1 MKKLFFA
8 FCLLIG
14 LASCGNGK
22 RNTEV
27 QEAQSLPQDTTV
39 TVDTLCVAESTISTP
54 GDESIVPVA
63 ADESFADF
71 LYNFAL
77 DENLQLRRILFPLPC
92 HLDNRKDSIHEENW
106 KHDPLFSQE
115 EFYTMLFDTMDDT
128 ELEKDTSLTHVR
140 IERIELKTRK
150 MKRYH
155 FERLEGLWTL
165 KAIDETY
172 LPEERKGL
180 KDFYTFY
187 ERFASDSLFQAEH
200 TADPLPFVAPD
211 PEDEFQ
217 ILKTTLKKEQWF
229 TFQPKLPMEYL
240 TNINYGQ
247 RLKKNSRTRVIELR
261 GFGNGFNNALFF
273 RFRNGAWKLTRFE
286 DLSN

>member
-1 MKKLFFA
+1 MKKLFFV

-39 TVDTLCVAESTISTP
+39 AVDTLCVAESTISTP

-106 KHDPLFSQE
+106 KHDPLFSHE

-165 KAIDETY
+165 KAIDETF

-187 ERFASDSLFQAEH
+187 ERFANDSLFQAEH

-273 RFRNGAWKLTRFE
+273 RFRNGSWKLTRFE

>member
-1 MKKLFFA
+1 M
-8 FCLLIG
+8 
-14 LASCGNGK
+14 
-22 RNTEV
+22 
-27 QEAQSLPQDTTV
+27 
-39 TVDTLCVAESTISTP
+39 
-54 GDESIVPVA
+54 
-63 ADESFADF
+63 
-71 LYNFAL
+71 YNFAL

-92 HLDNRKDSIHEENW
+92 HLDNRKDSIHEESW
-106 KHDPLFSQE
+106 KHDPLFSHE

-150 MKRYH
+150 TKRYH

-165 KAIDETY
+165 KAIDETF

-187 ERFASDSLFQAEH
+187 ERFANDSLFQAEH

-273 RFRNGAWKLTRFE
+273 RFRNGSWKLTRFE

>member
-54 GDESIVPVA
+54 SDESIVPVA

-106 KHDPLFSQE
+106 KHDPLFSHE

-165 KAIDETY
+165 KAIDETF

-187 ERFASDSLFQAEH
+187 ERFANDSLFQAEH

-273 RFRNGAWKLTRFE
+273 RFRNGSWKLTRFE

>member
-1 MKKLFFA
+1 
-8 FCLLIG
+8 
-14 LASCGNGK
+14 
-22 RNTEV
+22 
-27 QEAQSLPQDTTV
+27 
-39 TVDTLCVAESTISTP
+39 
-54 GDESIVPVA
+54 
-63 ADESFADF
+63 
-71 LYNFAL
+71 
-77 DENLQLRRILFPLPC
+77 
-92 HLDNRKDSIHEENW
+92 
-106 KHDPLFSQE
+106 
-115 EFYTMLFDTMDDT
+115 
-128 ELEKDTSLTHVR
+128 
-140 IERIELKTRK
+140 

-165 KAIDETY
+165 KAIDETF

-187 ERFASDSLFQAEH
+187 ERFANDSLFQAEH

-273 RFRNGAWKLTRFE
+273 RFRNGSWKLTRFE

>member
-1 MKKLFFA
+1 MKKLFFG

-27 QEAQSLPQDTTV
+27 QAAQSLPQDTTV

-106 KHDPLFSQE
+106 KHDPLFSHE

-165 KAIDETY
+165 KAIDETF

-187 ERFASDSLFQAEH
+187 ERFANDSLFQAEH

-273 RFRNGAWKLTRFE
+273 RFRNGSWKLTRFE

>member
-1 MKKLFFA
+1 MKKLFLA

-39 TVDTLCVAESTISTP
+39 AVDTLCVAESTISTP

-106 KHDPLFSQE
+106 KHDPLFSHE

-165 KAIDETY
+165 KAIDETF

-273 RFRNGAWKLTRFE
+273 KFRNGSWKLTRFE
-286 DLSN
+286 DLIN

>member
-1 MKKLFFA
+1 MKKLFFG

-39 TVDTLCVAESTISTP
+39 AVDTLCVAESTISTP

-106 KHDPLFSQE
+106 KHDPLFSHE

-165 KAIDETY
+165 KVIDETF

-187 ERFASDSLFQAEH
+187 ERFANDSLFQAEH

-229 TFQPKLPMEYL
+229 TFQPKLPIEYL

-273 RFRNGAWKLTRFE
+273 RFRNGSWKLTRFE

>member
-22 RNTEV
+22 RNTVV
-27 QEAQSLPQDTTV
+27 QAAQSLPQDTTV
-39 TVDTLCVAESTISTP
+39 AVDTLCVAESTISTP

-92 HLDNRKDSIHEENW
+92 HLDNRKDSLHEENW
-106 KHDPLFSQE
+106 KHDPLFSHE

-165 KAIDETY
+165 KAIDETF

-229 TFQPKLPMEYL
+229 TFQPKLPLEYL

-273 RFRNGAWKLTRFE
+273 RFRNGSWKLTRFE

>member
-1 MKKLFFA
+1 MKKLFFG

-106 KHDPLFSQE
+106 KYDPLFSHE

-128 ELEKDTSLTHVR
+128 ELEKDTSLTHVK

-165 KAIDETY
+165 KAIDETF

-273 RFRNGAWKLTRFE
+273 RFRNGSWKLTRFE

>member
-1 MKKLFFA
+1 MKKLFFG

-39 TVDTLCVAESTISTP
+39 AVDTLCVAESTISTP

-92 HLDNRKDSIHEENW
+92 HLDNRKDSIHEESW
-106 KHDPLFSQE
+106 KHDPLFSHE

-140 IERIELKTRK
+140 IERIELNTRK

-165 KAIDETY
+165 KAIDETF

-180 KDFYTFY
+180 KDFYAFY
-187 ERFASDSLFQAEH
+187 ERFANDSLFQAEH

-240 TNINYGQ
+240 TNIYYGQ

-273 RFRNGAWKLTRFE
+273 RFRNGSWKLTRFE

>member
-1 MKKLFFA
+1 MKKLFFG

-22 RNTEV
+22 RNPEV
-27 QEAQSLPQDTTV
+27 QAVQSAPQDTTV
-39 TVDTLCVAESTISTP
+39 AIDTLCVAESTISTP

-77 DENLQLRRILFPLPC
+77 DEQLQLRRILFPLPC
-92 HLDNRKDSIHEENW
+92 HMDNRKDSIHKENW
-106 KHDPLFSQE
+106 KHDPLFSHD
-115 EFYTMLFDTMDDT
+115 EFYTMLSDTMDDT
-128 ELEKDTSLTHVR
+128 ELEKDTSLTHVK

-150 MKRYH
+150 TKRYH

-165 KAIDETY
+165 KAIDETF

-261 GFGNGFNNALFF
+261 GFGNGFNNALYF
-273 RFRNGAWKLTRFE
+273 RFRNGSWKLTRFE

>member
-1 MKKLFFA
+1 MKKLFFG

-39 TVDTLCVAESTISTP
+39 AVDTLCVAESTISTP

-77 DENLQLRRILFPLPC
+77 DEKLQLRRILFPLPY
-92 HLDNRKDSIHEENW
+92 HLDNRKDSIHEESW
-106 KHDPLFSQE
+106 KHDPLFSHD
-115 EFYTMLFDTMDDT
+115 EFYTMLSDTMDDT

-165 KAIDETY
+165 KAIDETF

-187 ERFASDSLFQAEH
+187 ERFANDSLFQAEH

-273 RFRNGAWKLTRFE
+273 RFRNGSWKLTRFE

>member
-27 QEAQSLPQDTTV
+27 QTAQSLPQDTTV

-92 HLDNRKDSIHEENW
+92 QLDNRKDSIHEESW

-128 ELEKDTSLTHVR
+128 ELGKDTSLTHVR

-150 MKRYH
+150 TKRYH

-165 KAIDETY
+165 KAIDETF

-273 RFRNGAWKLTRFE
+273 RFRNGSWKLTRFE

>member
-54 GDESIVPVA
+54 SDESIVPVA

-106 KHDPLFSQE
+106 KHDPLFSHE

-165 KAIDETY
+165 KAIDETI

-187 ERFASDSLFQAEH
+187 ERFANDSLFQAEH

-273 RFRNGAWKLTRFE
+273 RFRNGSWKLTRFE

>member
-1 MKKLFFA
+1 MKKLFFG

-77 DENLQLRRILFPLPC
+77 DEKLQLRRILFPLPC
-92 HLDNRKDSIHEENW
+92 LLDNRKDSIHDESW
-106 KHDPLFSQE
+106 KHDPLFSHD
-115 EFYTMLFDTMDDT
+115 EFYTMLSDTMDDT
-128 ELEKDTSLTHVR
+128 ELEKDTSLTHVK

-165 KAIDETY
+165 KAIDETF

-273 RFRNGAWKLTRFE
+273 RFRNGSWKLTRFE

>member
-106 KHDPLFSQE
+106 KYDPLFSHE

-128 ELEKDTSLTHVR
+128 ELEKDTSLTHVK

-165 KAIDETY
+165 KAIDETF

-187 ERFASDSLFQAEH
+187 ERFANDSLFQAEH

-273 RFRNGAWKLTRFE
+273 RFRNGSWKLTRFE

>member
-92 HLDNRKDSIHEENW
+92 HLDNRKDSIDEESW
-106 KHDPLFSQE
+106 KHDPLFSHE

-165 KAIDETY
+165 KAIDETF

-180 KDFYTFY
+180 KDFYAFY
-187 ERFASDSLFQAEH
+187 ERFANDSLFQAEH

-273 RFRNGAWKLTRFE
+273 RFRNGSWKLTRFE